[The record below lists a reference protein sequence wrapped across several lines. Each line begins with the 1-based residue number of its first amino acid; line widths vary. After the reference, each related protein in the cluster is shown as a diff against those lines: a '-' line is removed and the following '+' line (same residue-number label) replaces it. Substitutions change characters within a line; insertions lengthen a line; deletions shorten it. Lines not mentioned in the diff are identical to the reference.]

1 MFNRLMPKEGKF
13 FDLFNQHA
21 ELLVTTSKEI
31 VNLFNDLENTDRYM
45 SVIKDN
51 EKRADR
57 ITYETVDLLHKTF
70 ITPLDRDVM
79 LKLTTT
85 MDDVIDLMEDVAET
99 VSLYY
104 VTNSTDEAK
113 QLAAIGVACCERVQT
128 AVGLLDNMKS
138 AGEILKISS
147 EIERLESDGDRV
159 LRNAMSKLFREEE
172 DVKSLIKYKAVYE
185 MLESITDK
193 CEDVANIIQGIV
205 VENA

>member
-21 ELLVTTSKEI
+21 ELLVTTSKEV
-31 VNLFNDLENTDRYM
+31 VNLFNDLGNAERHMTA
-45 SVIKDN
+45 IKEN

-70 ITPLDRDVM
+70 ITPLDRDDM

-104 VTNSTDEAK
+104 VTNSTEEAK
-113 QLAAIGVACCERVQT
+113 QLAAIGVACCERVRS
-128 AVGLLDNMKS
+128 AVALLENMKN
-138 AGEILKISS
+138 AGAMLKILS
-147 EIERLESDGDRV
+147 EVERLESDGDRI
-159 LRNAMSKLFREEE
+159 LRSAMSKLFREEE
-172 DVKSLIKYKAVYE
+172 DVKALIKYKAVYE
-185 MLESITDK
+185 LLESITDK